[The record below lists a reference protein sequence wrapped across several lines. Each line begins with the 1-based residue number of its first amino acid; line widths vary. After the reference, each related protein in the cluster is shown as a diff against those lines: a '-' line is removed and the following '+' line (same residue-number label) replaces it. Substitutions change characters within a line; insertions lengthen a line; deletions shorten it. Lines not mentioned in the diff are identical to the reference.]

1 MRDLEVEKRN
11 MDARETEEVPLQ
23 VTVPPRV
30 KRELDVLAATVG
42 RTKRS
47 IVLEAL
53 RTVGVST
60 TDAEIAGRRPKRGR
74 KGTKITDG

>member
-1 MRDLEVEKRN
+1 MEVEKRDT
-11 MDARETEEVPLQ
+11 DAPETEEVPLQ
-23 VTVPPRV
+23 VTVPFRV
-30 KRELDVLAATVG
+30 KRELDLLAAAAG

-60 TDAEIAGRRPKRGR
+60 TDAEIAGRRPRRGR
-74 KGTKITDG
+74 SHQ